1 MPPSSDFN
9 WACFFENLHTA
20 AFPFPRLCRYQRP
33 QARRAPV
40 FVAGKEYDEGA
51 EIGSDGY
58 SYGFFSKISAI
69 FPHSALQDSLFQ
81 CLFAGHHK
89 GGSLWRVLS
98 TAKSLIASS
107 PDDKMCTI

>member
-1 MPPSSDFN
+1 MMGQK
-9 WACFFENLHTA
+9 LA
-20 AFPFPRLCRYQRP
+20 AMGIHM
-33 QARRAPV
+33 V
-40 FVAGKEYDEGA
+40 
-51 EIGSDGY
+51 
-58 SYGFFSKISAI
+58 FFSKISAI